1 MNMTDET
8 LSAFLDNEL
17 TPAEME
23 AVRDQLAA
31 DTAAAVQLA
40 DRLAELASVD
50 SQLQA
55 HYGAIDDRPLPTS
68 VTRMLEDLPAQAG
81 SSAHDNV
88 ITFPWWR
95 RLRGH
100 AGKAVAAAV
109 IGGVAL
115 MQWSN
120 LPSSGDPAWPA
131 VAQVLDSQPSGEVYR
146 VDNQSTLTPRLTFR
160 NTADHWCRQ
169 FRLETGST
177 ASEQIACRSDG
188 GTWEQVTRVETDPLP
203 ESGQYQTASGGRVVD
218 EALDRIMAGSPVGP
232 DQERALLERQWRQ

>member
-50 SQLQA
+50 AQLQA

-68 VTRMLEDLPAQAG
+68 VTRMLEDAPAD
-81 SSAHDNV
+81 DNV

-95 RLRGH
+95 RLRSH

-131 VAQVLDSQPSGEVYR
+131 VAQILDSQPSGELHR
-146 VDNQSTLTPRLTFR
+146 VDDQSTLTPRLTFR

-169 FRLETGST
+169 FRLETGNT
-177 ASEQIACRSDG
+177 ASEQIACRNDG
-188 GTWEQVTRVETDPLP
+188 GTWEQVTRVETDSLP

-232 DQERALLERQWRQ
+232 DQERALLERGWRQ